1 MSDSPNKFVEQ
12 ARAAIQKNTQL
23 KLQTESITA
32 YNKHL
37 SKACF
42 LDIIF
47 PCSSFQVY
55 AI

>member
-37 SKACF
+37 SKVCF
-42 LDIIF
+42 PDFIF
-47 PCSSFQVY
+47 PSSSLQVY